1 MGADDAARSECQ
13 YGEFVRRIP
22 LPEGLDTARAR
33 ARLRLGVLDVAIPV
47 YAQADSRDVPI
58 DSDEFEGAT

>member
-1 MGADDAARSECQ
+1 MANSCAGYRCPRDSTRH
-13 YGEFVRRIP
+13 G
-22 LPEGLDTARAR
+22 R